1 MEASH
6 GKGPSLMSL
15 WPVLSSLRTSTI
27 VTLMDIKCMMP
38 VSDAGVHLR
47 QSSSQGKPQADLVC
61 DEGSG
66 WIMDWWTG
74 GAKNTHLPLFK
85 GLPVCKGVIHLDKI
99 K

>member
-1 MEASH
+1 
-6 GKGPSLMSL
+6 
-15 WPVLSSLRTSTI
+15 
-27 VTLMDIKCMMP
+27 MMP